1 MMVSDWFAS
10 PGQSINYMTC
20 HDNLVL
26 WDKLKLSM
34 PDAADD
40 LLKRTAKIGY
50 LVLLTSQGVPF
61 MQGGEEFGRSKGGD
75 DNSYV
80 SPDSVNEVDWSLKAK
95 NHDLF
100 TYVRDLI
107 ALRKAHP
114 LFRLRTRDE
123 IHARLKFLPTESTGL
138 AYEID
143 GGGVPGES
151 WNQALVIVNPDN
163 ANPMNFALPGGDW
176 ETACDENGATMGQTM
191 NGTVA
196 IPAKAGLVLF
206 KE

>member
-1 MMVSDWFAS
+1 MKLSDWFAH
-10 PGQSINYMTC
+10 PEQSINYMTC

-34 PDAADD
+34 PSATDD
-40 LLKRTAKIGY
+40 LLTRTAKIGY

-75 DNSYV
+75 DNSYA
-80 SPDSVNEVDWSLKAK
+80 SPDSVNEVDWSLKVK

-100 TYVRDLI
+100 AYVRDLI

-114 LFRLRTRDE
+114 LFRLRTRED
-123 IHARLKFLPTESTGL
+123 IRARVRFLASDSGL

-143 GGGVPGES
+143 GNGVPGED

-163 ANPMNFALPGGDW
+163 ENPMSMSLPGGDW
-176 ETACDENGATMGQTM
+176 EAACDEHGATMGQTM
-191 NGTVA
+191 NGTVSV
-196 IPAKAGLVLF
+196 PAKSGLVLF
-206 KE
+206 KQ

>member
-1 MMVSDWFAS
+1 MMLSDWFAS

-34 PDAADD
+34 PAASDD

-50 LVLLTSQGVPF
+50 LILLTSQGVPF

-75 DNSYV
+75 GNSYQ
-80 SPDSVNEVDWSLKAK
+80 SPDSVNEIDWSLKEK

-100 TYVRDLI
+100 TYVRDMI

-114 LFRLRTRDE
+114 LFRLRTRED
-123 IHARLKFLPTESTGL
+123 IRARLRFLPTDTGL

-143 GGGVPGES
+143 GSSVPGET
-151 WNQALVIVNPDN
+151 WNQALVVVNPDN
-163 ANPMNFALPGGDW
+163 ANPMSFALPSGDW
-176 ETACDENGATMGQTM
+176 EVACDEHGASMGNIM
-191 NGTVA
+191 NGTIQV
-196 IPAKAGLVLF
+196 PAKAGLVLF
-206 KE
+206 KQ